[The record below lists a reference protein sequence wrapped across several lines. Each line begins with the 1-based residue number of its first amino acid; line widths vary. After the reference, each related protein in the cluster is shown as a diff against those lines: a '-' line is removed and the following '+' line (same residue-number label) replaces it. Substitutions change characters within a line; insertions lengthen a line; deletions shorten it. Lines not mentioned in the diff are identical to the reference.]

1 MFQPPRPLKK
11 ILLLTAP
18 VFILLFA
25 IVISQFLQNRN
36 PSNYYKSKAPRM
48 PDTYTIVLKESF
60 YPDLKENALEEQ
72 IERFADS
79 LAKKYNGKTG
89 FILVH
94 LRGFSIRL
102 PNEKAAIEICALD
115 EVA

>member
-1 MFQPPRPLKK
+1 
-11 ILLLTAP
+11 
-18 VFILLFA
+18 
-25 IVISQFLQNRN
+25 
-36 PSNYYKSKAPRM
+36 M

-102 PNEKAAIEICALD
+102 PNEKAAIEICALE
-115 EVA
+115 EVSYVEEASVIAITKRVDLGLHALSDFR